1 MVNEKLK
8 KALAVAMAATLVATS
23 FPAASYTKVLEAHAK
38 TTKTSV
44 TSTSVGDT
52 DVSKDDDGVY
62 KVTMDDTG
70 YITADGAEY
79 DPDGDFKGNENTP
92 FSWDNASVYF
102 VITDRFKNGDK
113 SNDHSYGRSGTSDTV
128 PASYK
133 STFQSVAGSYAA
145 TGEKDNASYESRVG
159 TFHGGDLKG
168 LTEYIDNGY
177 FDALGTNAIWI
188 TAPYEQVHGGVFAGG
203 FKHYA
208 YHGYYALDYT
218 EVDANMG
225 TEEDLHKFIDTAH
238 EHGIRVIFDV
248 VMNHSGYPDS
258 YTIAEYYGADSKLL
272 TSKWQKSYFDVN
284 ESQYQWWMDYDKES
298 QDKSNF
304 GAINYTSE
312 WNNSWYTTAW
322 ERMVAGRYSD
332 GYTGTESGDEVTY
345 CSAGL
350 PDFKTED
357 SSGKPLPDILNKKWA
372 KEDQLAKK
380 KEETNKMLK
389 ACGYGEIGSASVKQY
404 LVAWLANWVREYGVD
419 GFRCDTAKHVTID
432 CWEDLNTQCNKALKV
447 WRSNNSD
454 KACSKWTDN
463 FWMTGEVY
471 DQGLSMTYQG
481 TDFSKAFDSLINF
494 KFQGVAGQKGSALDS
509 TYSSYAS
516 YCNKGTKENALS
528 YVSSHDKGIGA
539 RGASVG
545 TALLLCPGG
554 VQTYYGDETSR
565 QAGGGSGDQPSRSQM
580 TWNDTACLA
589 NWQKVGRFR
598 RNHIAVGA
606 GKHKKL
612 ADSPYTFSRTYKGK
626 ATVGAEAKS
635 DYEDKVVVSLPTTSG
650 TFDVPVGDVFAD
662 KTTVVDEYSGEQ
674 YTVKDGKVTGVTC
687 DNNGVIL
694 LAEPTEDPTPKAK
707 VTASVGDKSAYTEDK
722 FTTTIKTENV
732 TDATYQINDCTP
744 VSFKD
749 SADITIGEDTAYE
762 ETTTV
767 KVTGKSSVDSS
778 EVSKTFTY
786 KRSKEPTVG
795 QASEGLY
802 VRVKKS
808 DFDKEPQIYVY
819 GTDTNGKAKEYTSA
833 WPGTTMELDS
843 TGEYYVYNNAEITSK
858 VNVIVHSYIASA
870 TDKPS
875 WRSTPDMKDPDPVEG
890 SVELEKGATD
900 GTFKKITLATGEKAT
915 VTVKYVDS
923 QDKELKTITR
933 VGAVDADY
941 TVYAPKTLSTVS
953 GYELAEGQDTS
964 KTGKFTAE
972 EQTVTFTYNKV
983 GEVVTPTPVEKTP
996 DPTEVPTATPTEVP
1010 ATATPTVVPTTEAP
1024 ATEVPATE
1032 VPVTAT
1038 PTVVP
1043 TTEAPATATPT
1054 AIPTETPK
1062 AFETK
1067 VSTNPVTKQIAGYY
1081 VNITGQAA
1089 NGSGNYQYRFLVE
1102 DEYGN
1107 FVYVRAYNTSA
1118 VCTWKT
1124 RNSGKYVITVY
1135 AKDMQS
1141 GKITTASKS
1150 LTVTPALSVKK
1161 LNVKR
1166 LKKLQYQLESLAAG
1180 GAESYKYQFSYV
1192 YKGKT
1197 KIIKKYSSKR
1207 ICKNAFRKA
1216 GKYKIIVSIK
1226 DKKGKVVKK
1235 TKTVRVK

>member
-1 MVNEKLK
+1 M
-8 KALAVAMAATLVATS
+8 
-23 FPAASYTKVLEAHAK
+23 
-38 TTKTSV
+38 
-44 TSTSVGDT
+44 
-52 DVSKDDDGVY
+52 
-62 KVTMDDTG
+62 
-70 YITADGAEY
+70 
-79 DPDGDFKGNENTP
+79 
-92 FSWDNASVYF
+92 
-102 VITDRFKNGDK
+102 
-113 SNDHSYGRSGTSDTV
+113 
-128 PASYK
+128 
-133 STFQSVAGSYAA
+133 
-145 TGEKDNASYESRVG
+145 
-159 TFHGGDLKG
+159 
-168 LTEYIDNGY
+168 
-177 FDALGTNAIWI
+177 
-188 TAPYEQVHGGVFAGG
+188 
-203 FKHYA
+203 
-208 YHGYYALDYT
+208 
-218 EVDANMG
+218 
-225 TEEDLHKFIDTAH
+225 
-238 EHGIRVIFDV
+238 
-248 VMNHSGYPDS
+248 
-258 YTIAEYYGADSKLL
+258 
-272 TSKWQKSYFDVN
+272 
-284 ESQYQWWMDYDKES
+284 
-298 QDKSNF
+298 
-304 GAINYTSE
+304 
-312 WNNSWYTTAW
+312 
-322 ERMVAGRYSD
+322 
-332 GYTGTESGDEVTY
+332 
-345 CSAGL
+345 
-350 PDFKTED
+350 
-357 SSGKPLPDILNKKWA
+357 
-372 KEDQLAKK
+372 
-380 KEETNKMLK
+380 
-389 ACGYGEIGSASVKQY
+389 
-404 LVAWLANWVREYGVD
+404 
-419 GFRCDTAKHVTID
+419 
-432 CWEDLNTQCNKALKV
+432 
-447 WRSNNSD
+447 
-454 KACSKWTDN
+454 
-463 FWMTGEVY
+463 
-471 DQGLSMTYQG
+471 
-481 TDFSKAFDSLINF
+481 
-494 KFQGVAGQKGSALDS
+494 
-509 TYSSYAS
+509 
-516 YCNKGTKENALS
+516 
-528 YVSSHDKGIGA
+528 
-539 RGASVG
+539 
-545 TALLLCPGG
+545 
-554 VQTYYGDETSR
+554 
-565 QAGGGSGDQPSRSQM
+565 
-580 TWNDTACLA
+580 
-589 NWQKVGRFR
+589 
-598 RNHIAVGA
+598 
-606 GKHKKL
+606 
-612 ADSPYTFSRTYKGK
+612 
-626 ATVGAEAKS
+626 
-635 DYEDKVVVSLPTTSG
+635 
-650 TFDVPVGDVFAD
+650 
-662 KTTVVDEYSGEQ
+662 
-674 YTVKDGKVTGVTC
+674 
-687 DNNGVIL
+687 
-694 LAEPTEDPTPKAK
+694 
-707 VTASVGDKSAYTEDK
+707 
-722 FTTTIKTENV
+722 
-732 TDATYQINDCTP
+732 
-744 VSFKD
+744 
-749 SADITIGEDTAYE
+749 
-762 ETTTV
+762 
-767 KVTGKSSVDSS
+767 
-778 EVSKTFTY
+778 
-786 KRSKEPTVG
+786 
-795 QASEGLY
+795 Y

>member
-8 KALAVAMAATLVATS
+8 KSLAVAMAASLVATS
-23 FPAASYTKVLEAHAK
+23 FPVASYTKVLQAHAK
-38 TTKTSV
+38 TANKNE
-44 TSTSVGDT
+44 TSTLAGDT
-52 DVSKDDDGVY
+52 GVSKNDDGVY

-70 YITADGAEY
+70 YITADGAKY
-79 DPDGDFKGNENTP
+79 DPDGELASDENTP
-92 FSWDNASVYF
+92 FSWDNVNTYF
-102 VITDRFKNGDK
+102 VITDRFKNGDT
-113 SNDHSYGRSGTSDTV
+113 SNDHSYGRSV
-128 PASYK
+128 
-133 STFQSVAGSYAA
+133 
-145 TGEKDNASYESRVG
+145 GEKNAAQYQSRLG

-168 LTEYIDNGY
+168 LTEMLNEGY

-188 TAPYEQVHGGVFAGG
+188 TAPYEQIHGAMCGSGY
-203 FKHYA
+203 KHYG
-208 YHGYYALDYT
+208 YHGYWVLDYT
-218 EVDANMG
+218 EVDKNMG
-225 TEEDLHKFIDTAH
+225 TAEELKTFITTAH
-238 EHGIRVIFDV
+238 KKGIRVVFDI
-248 VMNHSGYPDS
+248 VMNHAGYADA
-258 YTIAEYYGADSKLL
+258 YTVNEYGFGALTSNWKDIYYNKDESNYTWKDDYASQGGMMIADSSNWA
-272 TSKWQKSYFDVN
+272 SKWWGTDWIRCVS
-284 ESQYQWWMDYDKES
+284 
-298 QDKSNF
+298 
-304 GAINYTSE
+304 
-312 WNNSWYTTAW
+312 
-322 ERMVAGRYSD
+322 GRFQ
-332 GYTGTESGDEVTY
+332 GYSGDEDNDSQALTT
-345 CSAGL
+345 CSSGL
-350 PDFKTED
+350 PDFKTE
-357 SSGKPLPDILNKKWA
+357 SSGDIHLPYILQRKWSQEGTLESKRTEYA
-372 KEDQLAKK
+372 NWRSELGLQ
-380 KEETNKMLK
+380 
-389 ACGYGEIGSASVKQY
+389 SSVSDY
-404 LVAWLANWVREYGVD
+404 LVGWLSKWVEEYGVD
-419 GFRCDTAKHVTID
+419 GFRCDTAKHVEKANWGKLKTA
-432 CWEDLNTQCNKALKV
+432 CNKALKK
-447 WRSNNSD
+447 WRKDNPNEPG
-454 KACSKWTDN
+454 AQWTDD
-463 FWMTGEVY
+463 FWMTGEHWNHGVSKDDY
-471 DQGLSMTYQG
+471 YTTGGFDSMINFSYQG
-481 TDFSKAFDSLINF
+481 NENKS
-494 KFQGVAGQKGSALDS
+494 GSALDS
-509 TYSSYAS
+509 LFSSYAS
-516 YCNKGTKENALS
+516 QINNDSSFNVLS
-528 YVSSHDKGIGA
+528 YISSHDTSLGSRSA
-539 RGASVG
+539 NAG
-545 TALLLCPGG
+545 TALLLTPGG
-554 VQTYYGDETSR
+554 VQTFYGDESGRQDNSGVDHQGTRSEMNWDSTNTSIL
-565 QAGGGSGDQPSRSQM
+565 S
-580 TWNDTACLA
+580 

-606 GKHKKL
+606 GQHKKL

-635 DYEDKVVVSLPTTSG
+635 DYEDKVVVSLPTSSG
-650 TFDVPVGDVFAD
+650 TYDVPVGDVFAD
-662 KTTVVDEYSGEQ
+662 GTTVVDEYSGEQ

-749 SADITIGEDTAYE
+749 SADITIGEDAAYE

-795 QASEGLY
+795 QASEGFYLRMSKAAY
-802 VRVKKS
+802 EKASGQTGVPLVWIY
-808 DFDKEPQIYVY
+808 DDKTSYS
-819 GTDTNGKAKEYTSA
+819 GAAWDTRDKMT
-833 WPGTTMELDS
+833 LDE
-843 TGEYYVYNNAEITSK
+843 TGEYYVWQKDTLTSE
-858 VNVIVHSYIASA
+858 VYVIVTAPDA
-870 TDKPS
+870 DA
-875 WRSTPDMKDPDPVEG
+875 WRSVPDKKNSGAVKGTLELDPSKEY
-890 SVELEKGATD
+890 TD
-900 GTFKKITLATGEKAT
+900 ADQIKKITLATGEKAT